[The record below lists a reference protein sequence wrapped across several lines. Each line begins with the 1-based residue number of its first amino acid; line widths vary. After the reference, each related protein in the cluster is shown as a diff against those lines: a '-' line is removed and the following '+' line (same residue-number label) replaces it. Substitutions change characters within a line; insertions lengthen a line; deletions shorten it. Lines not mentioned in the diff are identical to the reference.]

1 MKNQEILQTLVIF
14 NKEFNNTLIT
24 NVAEN
29 ESILVKDI
37 TLLINTF
44 TIDNKFKNGKINGN
58 SQNTFEKDIN
68 HVYVSV
74 AESIYLNDGNINVN
88 YCFDTTYTN
97 TDTLPVLL
105 PGSVLQ
111 LKPTFK
117 SGTYEDMNITVI
129 LKFFEEYKIYEIV
142 KNTKNYK

>member
-1 MKNQEILQTLVIF
+1 M
-14 NKEFNNTLIT
+14 
-24 NVAEN
+24 
-29 ESILVKDI
+29 
-37 TLLINTF
+37 
-44 TIDNKFKNGKINGN
+44 KNGKINGN

>member
-44 TIDNKFKNGKINGN
+44 TIDNKFKNGKI
-58 SQNTFEKDIN
+58 SRLADF
-68 HVYVSV
+68 S
-74 AESIYLNDGNINVN
+74 
-88 YCFDTTYTN
+88 
-97 TDTLPVLL
+97 
-105 PGSVLQ
+105 
-111 LKPTFK
+111 
-117 SGTYEDMNITVI
+117 
-129 LKFFEEYKIYEIV
+129 
-142 KNTKNYK
+142 